1 MKHIFIVN
9 PASGKEN
16 ATDRIRTAIE
26 ASSHKDACELYI
38 TTAPEDAIRYIRA
51 YCADHTDPVRFY
63 ACGGDGTLNEV
74 ANAVAAFPFA
84 ALGCFP
90 CGSGN
95 DFVKYYGGTKPFLNL
110 DALIQG
116 EETPIDLIRVGDK
129 YAINATHF
137 GFDSS
142 VAQTICDIRRKPII
156 GGRNAYPS
164 AVIKGLFTARKHI
177 CTVEADG
184 EVINPQGTLLLCT
197 IANGQYVG
205 GSYRCAP
212 RSKNDDGLLDVCLID
227 PITLLKFFQV
237 FSHYRDGSH
246 LSIPAY
252 QSFIH
257 FKRAKTIHVK
267 ATPNFVYAMDG
278 EPIKASE
285 FTAEVVPAAT
295 RFILPKGATPIACIP
310 ES

>member
-16 ATDRIRTAIE
+16 ATSRIQSQID
-26 ASSHKDACELYI
+26 ASKYKDQCECYI
-38 TTAPEDAIRYIRA
+38 TTGVGDATRFIKS
-51 YCADHTDPVRFY
+51 YCKAHTEPVRFY
-63 ACGGDGTLNEV
+63 ACGGDGTLSEA
-74 ANAVAAFPFA
+74 ANATAQFPYA

-95 DFVKYYGGTKPFLNL
+95 DFVKYYGGSAPFLNL
-110 DALIQG
+110 NALIEG
-116 EETPIDLIRVGDK
+116 DELPIDLIRVGDK
-129 YAINATHF
+129 FAINATHF

-156 GGRNAYPS
+156 GGKHAYPS

-177 CTVEADG
+177 CSVEADG
-184 EVINPQGTLLLCT
+184 EIINPKGTLLLCT

-212 RSKNDDGLLDVCLID
+212 RSRNDDGWLDVCLID
-227 PITLLKFFQV
+227 PISLLMFFKV
-237 FSHYRDGSH
+237 FSHYKDGSH
-246 LSIPAY
+246 LSNPDY
-252 QSFIH
+252 RSFIH

-267 ATPNFVYAMDG
+267 ATPGFVYAMDG

-285 FTAEVVPAAT
+285 FTVQIAPHAK
-295 RFILPKGATPIACIP
+295 RFIVPQGARPISPIP
-310 ES
+310 EA